1 MYLSVK
7 QKSVGSS
14 PTLPA
19 SYKWTEPG
27 DLGDREV
34 GKSYACKSVFQ
45 TTRLWS
51 IRLTV
56 NCSRVDWEC
65 SRFNSL
71 VFRNLVT

>member
-7 QKSVGSS
+7 QKSVGSN

-19 SYKWTEPG
+19 TYKGTEPG

-56 NCSRVDWEC
+56 NCSRA
-65 SRFNSL
+65 L
-71 VFRNLVT
+71 GVFEVQFLGVPQIW